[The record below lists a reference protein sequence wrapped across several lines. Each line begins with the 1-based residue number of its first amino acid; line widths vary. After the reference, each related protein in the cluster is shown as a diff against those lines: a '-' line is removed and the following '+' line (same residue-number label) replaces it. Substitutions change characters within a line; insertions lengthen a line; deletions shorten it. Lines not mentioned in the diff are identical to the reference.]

1 MWQAMDGV
9 WSIGPSAE
17 FFLND
22 NLSFSTGVHIAQQR
36 AENHQNCGDSIRLPA
51 EILSRRTGLPCPNA
65 TTRLMRSGFR
75 HRRFVFQYP
84 VHLNYYAPLRC
95 HWLLA
100 FSVGTLLGMSVYQAV
115 QFESYYA
122 GSEQFS
128 SFEVNARNKVFHNL
142 VFGTGL
148 HYQRGRLSARMTP
161 LLLYDFRET
170 NHSTPGGK
178 LVLKGSVWLNL
189 YR

>member
-1 MWQAMDGV
+1 MASHRV
-9 WSIGPSAE
+9 WSIGPSAK

-22 NLSFSTGVHIAQQR
+22 NLSFSTGVQIAQQR
-36 AENHQNCGDSIRLPA
+36 AENHQKLRGFNSATGRNFEQTNRPHLPERYDQTDEIRIQTSAVRLP
-51 EILSRRTGLPCPNA
+51 I
-65 TTRLMRSGFR
+65 
-75 HRRFVFQYP
+75 
-84 VHLNYYAPLRC
+84 HLNYYAPLRR
-95 HWLLA
+95 HWSLA
-100 FSVGTLLGMSVYQAV
+100 FSAGTLLGISVYQAV

-148 HYQRGRLSARMTP
+148 QYQRGRLSARMTP
-161 LLLYDFRET
+161 FLLYDFRET
-170 NHSTPGGK
+170 DYSAPGGK
-178 LVLKGSVWLNL
+178 LGLKGSVWLNL